1 MTVLTVRSTKQLFVE
16 KNTLFEIT
24 AHMEREFFISQP
36 EALLKDRRSFRIS
49 YSISE
54 TLMPDY

>member
-24 AHMEREFFISQP
+24 AQMEREFFISQP
-36 EALLKDRRSFRIS
+36 EALL
-49 YSISE
+49 
-54 TLMPDY
+54 